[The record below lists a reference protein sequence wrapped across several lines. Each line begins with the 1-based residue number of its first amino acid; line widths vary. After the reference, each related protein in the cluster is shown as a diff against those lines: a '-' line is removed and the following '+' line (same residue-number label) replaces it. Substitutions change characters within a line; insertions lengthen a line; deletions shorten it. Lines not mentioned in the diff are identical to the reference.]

1 MNKTQFR
8 KDVVTVKSFLASYIS
23 ATILVGICS
32 IALPNFALLLL
43 LQVVFVAGF
52 LVVYSKALN
61 AIAKILSSIIM
72 IVIVVTLFVNSNKPE
87 ENYADLPVQQEQTQ
101 DDKQDESQEEEKQE
115 ENDQADQTTT
125 VANST
130 KKSSYQRKTSTTK
143 YGTDPQN
150 VNDKVSIS
158 YGGGTST
165 HNSMSAGV
173 VNPPVGGS
181 VSDMQGESVKPNDP
195 IDTDGKDVTEENDG
209 VISVG
214 GGATEEEQ
222 NDANGTSRQY

>member
-1 MNKTQFR
+1 MVSFLIT
-8 KDVVTVKSFLASYIS
+8 VVKLLVIIVAVATIHEFGHFLASK
-23 ATILVGICS
+23 LLKVGVDEFS
-32 IALPNFALLLL
+32 IGFGPKIVQKKFKGTMYSLRWLPL
-43 LQVVFVAGF
+43 GG
-52 LVVYSKALN
+52 YC
-61 AIAKILSSIIM
+61 AIEGEEE
-72 IVIVVTLFVNSNKPE
+72 TE
-87 ENYADLPVQQEQTQ
+87 EN
-101 DDKQDESQEEEKQE
+101 K
-115 ENDQADQTTT
+115 
-125 VANST
+125 NSE
-130 KKSSYQRKTSTTK
+130 SSYQRKTSTTK

-158 YGGGTST
+158 YGDGTST

-195 IDTDGKDVTEENDG
+195 IDTDGKDVNEENDG

>member
-61 AIAKILSSIIM
+61 AIAKILSYIIM

-87 ENYADLPVQQEQTQ
+87 ENYSDLPVQQEQTQ
-101 DDKQDESQEEEKQE
+101 DDKQDESQEEKQE
-115 ENDQADQTTT
+115 ETDQSDQTTT
-125 VANST
+125 VANNT
-130 KKSSYQRKTSTTK
+130 KKSSYQRKPTTTK
-143 YGTDPQN
+143 YYGTDPQN
-150 VNDKVSIS
+150 VKDKVSIS

-165 HNSMSAGV
+165 HNSMSEGV
-173 VNPPVGGS
+173 VNPPVGGN
-181 VSDMQGESVKPNDP
+181 VSNMQGQSVKPNDP
-195 IDTDGKDVTEENDG
+195 INTDGKDVTEENEG

-222 NDANGTSRQY
+222 NEANGSSRQY